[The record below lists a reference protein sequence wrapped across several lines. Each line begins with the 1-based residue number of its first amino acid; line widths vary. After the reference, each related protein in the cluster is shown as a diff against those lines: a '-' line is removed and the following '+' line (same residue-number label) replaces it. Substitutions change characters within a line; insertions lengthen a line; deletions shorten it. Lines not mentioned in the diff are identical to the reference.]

1 MLKHLCVFPRDRNGI
16 PTKNSFLKVFLYSSL
31 PFSVVPRRMNYGRN
45 HDSLLTLEYFV
56 NDSVRKALRIPPANI
71 LSRVLAA
78 AAVIPRSN
86 LDNVLLCFRSC
97 NNLPI
102 HCFVLDR
109 RRSFNVSRGSDDV
122 GSFRWAAKR
131 NSTRVS
137 SASDRGGS
145 SNSITRRMRSC
156 RSSKV
161 KLGSASRS

>member
-1 MLKHLCVFPRDRNGI
+1 MK
-16 PTKNSFLKVFLYSSL
+16 
-31 PFSVVPRRMNYGRN
+31 YGRN
-45 HDSLLTLEYFV
+45 YDNLLTLEYFV
-56 NDSVRKALRIPPANI
+56 NDSVGKALRIPPANI

-78 AAVIPRSN
+78 TEQRIQSKFVKERKELVHKSVTKTFAAAVIPRSN
-86 LDNVLLCFRSC
+86 LDDILLRFRSC

-145 SNSITRRMRSC
+145 SNSITRRMRNC

-161 KLGSASRS
+161 KLGSASRT